1 MCASFVFEI
10 EISERWG
17 VTISLGIR
25 VSDTFCV
32 NEEDEAWT
40 RGVNR
45 LRREA
50 TFLKRF
56 LAAKNSSSLST
67 LSMSSSRV
75 SIRSAFT
82 SASVLLP
89 SIFSSLTSSLL
100 QSFEV
105 SLIKGLINS
114 FMREEANKT
123 QMRDACLSRHVS
135 LLDYRLLSESWEWHS
150 SSHTWLM
157 DFSTE
162 PSFLSTL
169 IFADT
174 FITLTLTVVS
184 SLSNV
189 CCWELMRRLVGQH
202 PSSLSQLISDNAR

>member
-1 MCASFVFEI
+1 
-10 EISERWG
+10 
-17 VTISLGIR
+17 
-25 VSDTFCV
+25 
-32 NEEDEAWT
+32 
-40 RGVNR
+40 
-45 LRREA
+45 
-50 TFLKRF
+50 
-56 LAAKNSSSLST
+56 
-67 LSMSSSRV
+67 
-75 SIRSAFT
+75 
-82 SASVLLP
+82 
-89 SIFSSLTSSLL
+89 LL